1 MNLVRILSILLI
13 ILISILFP
21 FGFISYL
28 GNKFYYVLF
37 TILSSYAILF
47 SFRKDSIFFETFFS
61 ILLWLGFWFKF
72 TVQIAF
78 MDSMFPEGFGYF
90 DHKPESYDEVLLI
103 SSIAFF
109 SFIIASY
116 IRQFLLF
123 TYYRL
128 EQNLLI
134 NKNIVTNYK
143 KNKRLLL
150 SILVFTLVIISIINY
165 KFSLFQKGTVP
176 DIVLP
181 FSLNSLFNWL
191 LMFGFASFFSV
202 IIYFEFLINNK
213 NNKYLSLGFM
223 ENFISSI
230 SSISRAM
237 IFNGSAILFGFYRL
251 QELRLKK
258 INNRLIIKNFIILFV
273 LFAISL
279 FIVSKIRQQNN
290 FPVGHQVHSY
300 IPTVENIDTSNI
312 FKRNS
317 TKVINEIVLEI
328 NHILFLIAGRWVGVD
343 AMMAVQAI
351 EDKNFNFFIKSFN
364 EEFNFSNSFFENS
377 IKGSFYEYPSKPK
390 VYTVYVPGLIGFLYY
405 SNSKLFIFFS
415 IIFICLFCAL
425 IEKIAYK
432 ISKCNLIFSSLVGNV
447 LAYRLAHFGY
457 LPSNTYKILIAIAI
471 NLLLMYL
478 ICYLLSKN
486 NKQ

>member
-237 IFNGSAILFGFYRL
+237 IFNSSAVLFGFYRL
-251 QELRLKK
+251 Q
-258 INNRLIIKNFIILFV
+258 
-273 LFAISL
+273 
-279 FIVSKIRQQNN
+279 
-290 FPVGHQVHSY
+290 
-300 IPTVENIDTSNI
+300 
-312 FKRNS
+312 
-317 TKVINEIVLEI
+317 
-328 NHILFLIAGRWVGVD
+328 
-343 AMMAVQAI
+343 
-351 EDKNFNFFIKSFN
+351 
-364 EEFNFSNSFFENS
+364 
-377 IKGSFYEYPSKPK
+377 
-390 VYTVYVPGLIGFLYY
+390 
-405 SNSKLFIFFS
+405 
-415 IIFICLFCAL
+415 
-425 IEKIAYK
+425 
-432 ISKCNLIFSSLVGNV
+432 
-447 LAYRLAHFGY
+447 
-457 LPSNTYKILIAIAI
+457 
-471 NLLLMYL
+471 
-478 ICYLLSKN
+478 
-486 NKQ
+486 